1 MATRFAGSKI
11 ANFLGDKPNYDEIG
25 SQATID
31 AAKGVANT
39 ALNNAKSADATMRA
53 EAEVL
58 ASEANA
64 DAIRAGGQAQATA
77 SMAGSIGSAIGG
89 LGSSIFSGGGGGSD
103 YSAGDL
109 SFSRAEGARAQS
121 EFNDF
126 FRAQ

>member
-25 SQATID
+25 SQATMD

-39 ALNNAKSADATMRA
+39 ALNNARAADATMRS

-58 ASEANA
+58 AAEANA
-64 DAIRAGGQAQATA
+64 DAIRAQGSAEATA
-77 SMAGSIGSAIGG
+77 GLANTIGSSVGG
-89 LGSSIFSGGGGGSD
+89 LGKAIFNRGGGLG
-103 YSAGDL
+103 
-109 SFSRAEGARAQS
+109 FSQAEGARAQS
-121 EFNDF
+121 EFGDF

>member
-39 ALNNAKSADATMRA
+39 ALNNAKSADA
-53 EAEVL
+53 
-58 ASEANA
+58 
-64 DAIRAGGQAQATA
+64 IRAGGQAQATA

-89 LGSSIFSGGGGGSD
+89 LGSSIFSGGGDNDVFSYAGGPGS
-103 YSAGDL
+103 SGTALGAGGGVVGGRGTL
-109 SFSRAEGARAQS
+109 GPNYGIPQ
-121 EFNDF
+121 
-126 FRAQ
+126 